1 MQKTP
6 DHTHLAGLKMARALI
21 DTAAP
26 QDLARRLD
34 EAIAR
39 AREAGPGEGDGI
51 FELERIA
58 RQLEAGGAI
67 DPPPMFS
74 GRLDAPLRQGT
85 SLALMLIHR
94 RLAKLREPP
103 PGA

>member
-1 MQKTP
+1 MEKTP
-6 DHTHLAGLKMARALI
+6 DRTHLAGLEMARALI
-21 DTAAP
+21 GSGAP
-26 QDLARRLD
+26 HDLAQRLD

-39 AREAGPGEGDGI
+39 ARESTPGTGDGI

-85 SLALMLIHR
+85 SIALMLIHR
-94 RLAKLREPP
+94 RLAKLREP
-103 PGA
+103 AIED

>member
-6 DHTHLAGLKMARALI
+6 DRTHLAGLEMARVLI
-21 DTAAP
+21 ATSAP
-26 QDLARRLD
+26 EDLAQRLD

-85 SLALMLIHR
+85 SIALMLIHR
-94 RLAKLREPP
+94 RLAKLREPTS
-103 PGA
+103 GG

>member
-1 MQKTP
+1 MPKTP
-6 DHTHLAGLKMARALI
+6 DRTHLAGLEMARALI
-21 DTAAP
+21 DTSAP
-26 QDLARRLD
+26 QDLAQRLD

-39 AREAGPGEGDGI
+39 AREASAGEGDGV

-85 SLALMLIHR
+85 SIALMLIHQ
-94 RLAKLREPP
+94 RLAKLREPT
-103 PGA
+103 PGG